1 MIWPSTWPFSPDALL
16 ERIRRA
22 PRLGAEQVKV
32 LGVDDWDIKKGHS
45 YGTILVDL
53 ERRRVV
59 DLLPERTAEALAESL
74 KAHLN
79 IEMVSRDRYQP
90 YIDGIRAG
98 APKALQVADRWH
110 LLKNL
115 TDAVER
121 LLERE
126 RISLS
131 EALKLMLPELPYVPQ
146 IMAAYLR
153 FWWKYERSEPEEMW
167 EMIPESAS
175 TTGTAKPSTTSWD
188 ACEGAYRRDAPGK
201 RPSRPKP
208 KPEDECPGLLA
219 GSS

>member
-32 LGVDDWDIKKGHS
+32 LGVDDWAIKKGHS

-59 DLLPERTAEALAESL
+59 ELLPERTAEALAESL

-121 LLERE
+121 LLERA
-126 RISLS
+126 R
-131 EALKLMLPELPYVPQ
+131 ADQP
-146 IMAAYLR
+146 
-153 FWWKYERSEPEEMW
+153 ERSLE
-167 EMIPESAS
+167 A
-175 TTGTAKPSTTSWD
+175 D
-188 ACEGAYRRDAPGK
+188 AARAALRAADNGRLPQVLVEV
-201 RPSRPKP
+201 
-208 KPEDECPGLLA
+208 
-219 GSS
+219 